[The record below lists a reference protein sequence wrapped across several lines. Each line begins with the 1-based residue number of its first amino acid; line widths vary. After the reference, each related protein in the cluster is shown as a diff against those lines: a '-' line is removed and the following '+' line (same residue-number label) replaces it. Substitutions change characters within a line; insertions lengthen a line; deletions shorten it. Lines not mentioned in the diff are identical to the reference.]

1 MLVIDDERPALDE
14 LTWLLRRDPRVGEV
28 HGTDSPT
35 DALRLLRQLDV
46 DAVFLD
52 VQMPGLS
59 GIDLAQ
65 VLARFRHPPA
75 TVFVTAHDEHA
86 VDAFD
91 LDAVDYV
98 LKPVREQR
106 LADAVRRVLA
116 HTRTEHV
123 LRPNGHAPLHG
134 GAGAGRAGRRDA
146 VRPGVADPATS
157 RPTVTTRACTSTV
170 TATWCGSR

>member
-1 MLVIDDERPALDE
+1 MTTATPGATTDDRPLAVLVIDDERPALDE

-28 HGTDSPT
+28 HATDSPT

-65 VLARFRHPPA
+65 VLAQFRSPPA

-86 VDAFD
+86 VEAFD
-91 LDAVDYV
+91 LQN
-98 LKPVREQR
+98 PRSINR
-106 LADAVRRVLA
+106 CRRG
-116 HTRTEHV
+116 
-123 LRPNGHAPLHG
+123 PS
-134 GAGAGRAGRRDA
+134 RAR
-146 VRPGVADPATS
+146 S
-157 RPTVTTRACTSTV
+157 RSAAAR
-170 TATWCGSR
+170 